1 MCIGVVIR
9 VIRVNRVS
17 LVWHFRIITSN
28 STSTRTEDKDVEDK
42 GAEDEGVV
50 AENKGVTT
58 ISVGLAAY

>member
-1 MCIGVVIR
+1 MLIG
-9 VIRVNRVS
+9 S
-17 LVWHFRIITSN
+17 VWHFRIITSN
-28 STSTRTEDKDVEDK
+28 STSTRTEDKGTEDKDVEDK